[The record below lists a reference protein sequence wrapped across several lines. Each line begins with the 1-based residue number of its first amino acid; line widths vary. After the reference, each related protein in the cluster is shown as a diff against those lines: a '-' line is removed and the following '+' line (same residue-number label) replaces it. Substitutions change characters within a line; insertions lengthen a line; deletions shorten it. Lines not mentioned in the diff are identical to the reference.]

1 MNNLPSISSR
11 FSRWSPRR
19 KLLAA
24 GALLAALL
32 IIAAACSDDE
42 AIPQPTPIPPSPI
55 PASELARLSPSA
67 REALIQF
74 VVGHRGIT
82 GDWEQ
87 FHLDFDL
94 WREGL
99 VACDASSVTVSLL
112 GFASDF
118 APITEAARGLPRSV
132 DVRGLSDE
140 LTAAAVAEEKTLRE
154 LRDGWSPGATSLF
167 EAVDLQRSASADVR
181 KRVADRILDLVE
193 QTSSESRALVDGFAD
208 ATSSLNRKW
217 DSFHADYEGLRAE
230 QPTLKP
236 SVLGARLSGLVSQF
250 SDVAQDARALPTTP
264 STRSI
269 AKILVDAVE
278 QEDLVLRKLR
288 GIFSRTEDLSGEGE
302 SISSTLAFDEFDI
315 ALVNGNAARREA
327 AEQLADVVEGS
338 SSENEMAVAQFSDGY
353 DQLVSAWSAF
363 DQQYEAWRRD
373 EGGCDRAGATQALSQ
388 FTVQFS
394 GLATRVRVLPRL
406 EILQSLGEV
415 FVEAAEREEQALRN
429 LRTTWRPFDS
439 EVYGSF
445 DQERST
451 AGQFRRQVAAGLNE
465 LITQHDISG
474 GELAR

>member
-1 MNNLPSISSR
+1 MNIGKR
-11 FSRWSPRR
+11 Y
-19 KLLAA
+19 LLA
-24 GALLAALL
+24 LALL
-32 IIAAACSDDE
+32 IFVIVAATCGGEE
-42 AIPQPTPIPPSPI
+42 ATPTPAPTPVAVPPEFP
-55 PASELARLSPSA
+55 RLSPA
-67 REALIQF
+67 VRESLVQYTGQF
-74 VVGHRGIT
+74 QEISDG
-82 GDWEQ
+82 WEQ
-87 FHLDFDL
+87 LHLDFDR

-112 GFASDF
+112 GFAGDF
-118 APITEAARGLPRSV
+118 APITEAARGLPRSI
-132 DVRGLSDE
+132 DVRALSDE

-154 LRDGWSPGATSLF
+154 LRDGWSPGATDLF

-181 KRVADRILDLVE
+181 KSVADKILDLVE
-193 QTSSESRALVDGFAD
+193 QTSSESRELVDGFA
-208 ATSSLNRKW
+208 AASSSLNRKW

-230 QPTLKP
+230 QPTLN
-236 SVLGARLSGLVSQF
+236 SAELGTQLSGLVTQF
-250 SDVAQDARALPTTP
+250 SDVALEARALPTTP
-264 STRSI
+264 ATRAI

-315 ALVNGNAARREA
+315 ALVNGNAQRREA

-338 SSENEMAVAQFSDGY
+338 SSDNEMAVAQFSDGY

-394 GLATRVRVLPRL
+394 GIATRVRTLPRL

-415 FVEAAEREEQALRN
+415 FVVAVEREEQALRN

-439 EVYGSF
+439 EVYSSF

-451 AGQFRRQVAAGLNE
+451 AGQLRRQVAAGLNE

-474 GELAR
+474 AELAR

>member
-1 MNNLPSISSR
+1 M
-11 FSRWSPRR
+11 
-19 KLLAA
+19 
-24 GALLAALL
+24 
-32 IIAAACSDDE
+32 
-42 AIPQPTPIPPSPI
+42 
-55 PASELARLSPSA
+55 
-67 REALIQF
+67 IQF
-74 VVGHRGIT
+74 VVGHQGIT

-132 DVRGLSDE
+132 DVRELSDE
-140 LTAAAVAEEKTLRE
+140 LTTAAVAEEKTLRE
-154 LRDGWSPGATSLF
+154 LRDGWSPGATELF

-181 KRVADRILDLVE
+181 NRVADKILDLVE
-193 QTSSESRALVDGFAD
+193 QTSSESRALVDDFAA
-208 ATSSLNRKW
+208 ATSSLNSKW

-230 QPTLKP
+230 QPTLNLGE
-236 SVLGARLSGLVSQF
+236 LGARLSGLVTQF
-250 SDVAQDARALPTTP
+250 SDVAQEARALPTTP
-264 STRSI
+264 STRAI

-288 GIFSRTEDLSGEGE
+288 GIFSRTEDLSGERE
-302 SISSTLAFDEFDI
+302 SISSTLAFDDFDV
-315 ALVNGNAARREA
+315 ALVNSNAQRREA
-327 AEQLADVVEGS
+327 SQQLADVVEGS
-338 SSENEMAVAQFSDGY
+338 SSENEVAVTQFSDGY
-353 DQLVSAWSAF
+353 DQLVSVWSAF

-394 GLATRVRVLPRL
+394 GIATRVRALPRL

-415 FVEAAEREEQALRN
+415 FVVAVEREEQALRN

-439 EVYGSF
+439 EVYSSF

-451 AGQFRRQVAAGLNE
+451 AGQLRRQVAAGLNE

-474 GELAR
+474 AELAR